1 MMICVPAGMRDRIE
15 TRDIRTGI
23 CGYGT
28 LKVKKNQKAYV
39 VDKSTCLGIG
49 EHGQSKGSNL
59 EMCDGILHLWIGYM

>member
-1 MMICVPAGMRDRIE
+1 MMMCVPTGMGVRIE
-15 TRDIRTGI
+15 TRDTRIGI

-28 LKVKKNQKAYV
+28 LKEKIQKACV

-59 EMCDGILHLWIGYM
+59 EMRDGIL